1 MKINI
6 LHNKAMKQH
15 SDLTAKARSS
25 SASQYHCGSW
35 MVKGNTI
42 FEGKGPRRE
51 RVPNGLQETG
61 GWQEC
66 PQPHI
71 QLAQRNRNMSIKS

>member
-1 MKINI
+1 
-6 LHNKAMKQH
+6 
-15 SDLTAKARSS
+15 
-25 SASQYHCGSW
+25 

-42 FEGKGPRRE
+42 FEGKGPRSE
-51 RVPNGLQETG
+51 RVPNGLQEAG

-71 QLAQRNRNMSIKS
+71 QLAETETWPQSLERQNDSSWILEF